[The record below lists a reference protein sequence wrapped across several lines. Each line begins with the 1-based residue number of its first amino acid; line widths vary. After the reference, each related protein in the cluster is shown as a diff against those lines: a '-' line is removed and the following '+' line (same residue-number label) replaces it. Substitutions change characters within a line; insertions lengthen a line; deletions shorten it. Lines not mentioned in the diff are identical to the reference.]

1 MKIKE
6 INGGDYEL
14 SAVSS
19 PPRKIASE
27 ESKIELT
34 PISHVIQSNR
44 SAFEEEQDLN
54 ESTIDS
60 LSGPNADEEYLLA
73 LMKQKSEH

>member
-27 ESKIELT
+27 ENKIELT

-44 SAFEEEQDLN
+44 SAFEEE
-54 ESTIDS
+54 
-60 LSGPNADEEYLLA
+60 
-73 LMKQKSEH
+73 